1 MCGHKPRIAFL
12 PDHNS
17 LDWHHNREEFIASC
31 IRPASGVPKVK
42 GSITRDGLRWIVWGR
57 DFSPNDPKLYILRVV
72 NLRDQVGWATDIDA
86 MLRAAVE
93 EAAKWQLKK
102 VCIWNPD
109 QGLVESAKRVTG
121 GNVLVEDRE
130 VDSIASLMMYEEE
143 SGVED
148 VEWVVNEKFAWC

>member
-1 MCGHKPRIAFL
+1 M
-12 PDHNS
+12 
-17 LDWHHNREEFIASC
+17 
-31 IRPASGVPKVK
+31 
-42 GSITRDGLRWIVWGR
+42 
-57 DFSPNDPKLYILRVV
+57 
-72 NLRDQVGWATDIDA
+72 DA

-102 VCIWNPD
+102 VCVWNPD

-121 GNVLVEDRE
+121 CEVWVENRE
-130 VDSIASLMMYEEE
+130 MDSIASLMMYGGERAE